1 MAKKMKKLQ
10 NKKPLIAAI
19 VGVIAIAIV
28 GATLAVQGDITRF
41 FNSATL
47 GTSGA
52 TFTEQFVSPTN
63 WKPCDTQPKTVTATN
78 TGTKPINVRVTYEDY
93 WINQNGSS
101 LPLVHGGVQVAV
113 INFANQSDWELN
125 QDDGWY
131 YYKNPLQPGQTT
143 SSFMA
148 SATFNCAYNI
158 GSNELNV
165 CDNNGNCTTPANAY
179 GNANYHINVTIQ
191 TTQDGGDW
199 PREDICHSSILYN
212 EIACHTNGPD
222 TNVDFLSASRY
233 SGENG
238 WGINTRARY
247 ANNAYPVYY
256 YRGGITNNYVVWAGY
271 CWQILRTTTTGGV
284 KLIYSGEIEGSNGIQ
299 SCALNPDTANTPTDA
314 FSYGSSAIPKTIAE
328 TYYMYGSIQE
338 RGHSTGVYGATD
350 HEHLSNHLSQMGTG
364 LSYSNGIYAP
374 TGDIAEIYYGDSL
387 FGRPSEITDTDRA
400 SHRYICDDSY
410 SYGQNFCERGAV
422 IIQGSDTFVLYDGE
436 LTIQDAYDRMERN
449 DYDSKAKA
457 VLDNWYAEHLTTY
470 SSQLEDTVFCNDR
483 RFSGFLRDIKD
494 SWQSTSVST
503 RTSFGSTAN
512 YANPGEECARKI
524 DSFTVN
530 ESAIGN
536 GKLTYPIGLATFEE
550 GLMAGSVYGV
560 VDYDS
565 WITRSGWTYTM
576 SPYYAEDTE
585 DVALFVIGNGYS
597 RPMMYEMRP
606 TTGHFLRPVVSLKPG
621 TRFRTGN
628 GTVSKPYI
636 IR

>member
-1 MAKKMKKLQ
+1 MAKKMKKLR

-78 TGTKPINVRVTYEDY
+78 NGAQPINVRVTYEDY

-101 LPLVHGGVQVAV
+101 LPLVHDGIQVAV

-125 QDDGWY
+125 ENDGWY

-222 TNVDFLSASRY
+222 TNVNFLSASRY

-247 ANNAYPVYY
+247 ADNAYPVYY

-284 KLIYSGEIEGSNGIQ
+284 KLIYSGEIEGTDGVQ
-299 SCALNPDTANTPTDA
+299 TCTLNPDTTNTPANA
-314 FSYGSSAIPKTIAE
+314 FSNGFSSIPKTIAE
-328 TYYMYGSIQE
+328 TYYMYGSLQE
-338 RGHSTGVYGATD
+338 RGSYTGTYGATD
-350 HEHLSNHLSQMGTG
+350 HEHDINNISQMGTG
-364 LSYSNGIYAP
+364 LSYSNGKYAP
-374 TGDIAEIYYGDSL
+374 TGDIAEVYTGDPT
-387 FGRPSEITDTDRA
+387 FGHPSEMTDEIRA
-400 SHRYICDDSY
+400 SHRYICADGY
-410 SYGQNFCERGAV
+410 VATGVYCEKGAV
-422 IIQGSDTFVLYDGE
+422 IIQGSDVFLLYDGE

-470 SSQLEDTVFCNDR
+470 SSQLEDTVFRNDR
-483 RFSGFLRDIKD
+483 RFSGFLRDVID
-494 SWQSTSVST
+494 SWQNTSVST

-585 DVALFVIGNGYS
+585 DVALFVIGNGNT
-597 RPMMYEMRP
+597 RPMMREMRP
-606 TTGHFLRPVVSLKPG
+606 TTGHLLRAVVSLKPG

-636 IR
+636 IK

>member
-1 MAKKMKKLQ
+1 MIKKVNKTR
-10 NKKPLIAAI
+10 NKKPLIAATVGI
-19 VGVIAIAIV
+19 VAIAIV

-93 WINQNGSS
+93 WIHQNGGS
-101 LPLVHGGVQVAV
+101 LPLVHDGIQVAV

-125 QDDGWY
+125 EDDGWY

-143 SSFMA
+143 SSFIA
-148 SATFNCAYNI
+148 SATFNCAYNL

-165 CDNNGNCTTPANAY
+165 CDGEGNCTTPANAY
-179 GNANYHINVTIQ
+179 GDANYHINVTIQ

-199 PREDICHSSILYN
+199 PREDICHSGILYN

-222 TNVDFLSASRY
+222 TNVNFLSASRY

-247 ANNAYPVYY
+247 ADNAYPVYY
-256 YRGGITNNYVVWAGY
+256 YRGGITNNYAVWAGY

-284 KLIYSGEIEGSNGIQ
+284 KLIYSGEIQGTDGVQ
-299 SCALNPDTANTPTDA
+299 SCALNPDTTNTPANA
-314 FSYGSSAIPKTIAE
+314 FSNGTSSIPKTIAE
-328 TYYMYGSIQE
+328 TYYMYGSLQE
-338 RGHSTGVYGATD
+338 RGHYTYVHGATD
-350 HEHLSNHLSQMGTG
+350 QSHSLNHISQMGTG
-364 LSYSNGIYAP
+364 LSYNNGVYAP
-374 TGDIAEIYYGDSL
+374 TGDIVELSYGDPT
-387 FGRPSEITDTDRA
+387 FGHPSEITDEDRA
-400 SHRYICDDSY
+400 SHRYICDDRY
-410 SYGQNFCERGAV
+410 SESEYCTRGAV
-422 IIQGSDTFVLYDGE
+422 IIQGTDTFVLYDGE

-449 DYDSKAKA
+449 DYDSRAKKT
-457 VLDNWYAEHLTTY
+457 LDDWYAEHLTGYT
-470 SSQLEDTVFCNDR
+470 SQLEDTVFCNDR
-483 RFSGFLRDIKD
+483 RFSGFLRDVID
-494 SWQSTSVST
+494 SWQNTSVST

-560 VDYDS
+560 VAYES

-585 DVALFVIGNGYS
+585 DVALFVIGDGGD

-606 TTGHFLRPVVSLKPG
+606 STGHFLRPVVSLKPG

-628 GTVSKPYI
+628 GTSDQPYI
-636 IR
+636 IK